1 MDCSRMLA
9 AVPGAVLAAVTAGG
23 LAGTAAA
30 EPVKVG
36 VLLPYSGVYAALAE
50 EIDAGF
56 DMALEQHGQG
66 LEFEVIREDTEV
78 QPPVGLA
85 KAKKLVLED
94 EVDVLTGVVSSGVLG
109 AIRDFV
115 HETQVPIVVSN
126 AGLDVAT
133 GERCTPYLVRV
144 SFTNAS
150 PSTAMGEWLSGEG
163 VKTAYTLAPDYAA
176 GHDSIGAFK
185 EAFEA
190 GGGQIIGQEFTPF
203 QKTQDFGPY
212 LAKAKDSGADA
223 LYVFYAGGE
232 AISFLKQYDSFGL
245 KETLPLYGS
254 GFLTSPLYVNAA
266 GSAAEGVVASLHY
279 VPTVEGEAN
288 ASFVE
293 AFQGKYGH
301 VPSEYAVQGYDAGR
315 AIAQAVKG
323 GATDRAALAA
333 ALPKVDLSD
342 SPRGPV
348 SIDPA
353 THNIIQHMY
362 IYETVAGEGEG
373 LTQKIIGA
381 VENFTPPVNGC
392 KMEPLG

>member
-1 MDCSRMLA
+1 MGHLSALA
-9 AVPGAVLAAVTAGG
+9 ATAVLGAG
-23 LAGTAAA
+23 LAAGQVWA
-30 EPVKVG
+30 EPVKIG
-36 VLLPYSGVYAALAE
+36 VLLPYSGVYAALAK

-66 LEFEVIREDTEV
+66 VEFEVIREDTEV
-78 QPPVGLA
+78 DPPTGLA
-85 KAKKLVLED
+85 KAKKLVLQD

-109 AIRDFV
+109 ALRDFV
-115 HETQVPIVVSN
+115 HQAEVPIVVSN
-126 AGLDVAT
+126 AGLDAAT
-133 GERCTPYLVRV
+133 GERCTPYLTRV

-150 PSTAMGEWLSGEG
+150 PSTSMGQWLAGQG

-176 GHDSIGAFK
+176 GHDSMGAFK

-190 GGGQIIGQEFTPF
+190 GGGKVIGQEFTPF

-212 LAKAKDSGADA
+212 LAKAKESGADA

-232 AISFLKQYDSFGL
+232 AISFLKQYDSFGM
-245 KETLPLYGS
+245 KQAMPLYGS

-266 GSAAEGVVASLHY
+266 GSAAEGVFASLHY
-279 VPTVEGEAN
+279 VPTVENEAN
-288 ASFVE
+288 AKFVE
-293 AFQGKYGH
+293 DFKAKYGH

-315 AIAQAVKG
+315 AIAQAAQG
-323 GATDRAALAA
+323 GATDRAALAR
-333 ALPKVDLSD
+333 ALPEVDLSG

-353 THNIIQHMY
+353 THNIIQNMY
-362 IYETVAGEGEG
+362 IYETVAGEGDG
-373 LTQKIIGA
+373 LTQKVIGT

-392 KMEPLG
+392 QMEQLG

>member
-1 MDCSRMLA
+1 
-9 AVPGAVLAAVTAGG
+9 
-23 LAGTAAA
+23 
-30 EPVKVG
+30 VKIG

-56 DMALEQHGQG
+56 DMALEEQGQG

-78 QPPVGLA
+78 TPPVGLA
-85 KAKKLVLED
+85 KARKLVLQD

-109 AIRDFV
+109 ALRDFV
-115 HETQVPIVVSN
+115 HEAKVPLVVSN
-126 AGLDVAT
+126 AGLDAAT
-133 GERCTPYLVRV
+133 GERCTPYIVRV

-150 PSTAMGEWLSGEG
+150 PSTSMGEWLAEQG

-176 GHDSIGAFK
+176 GQDSIGAFK

-190 GGGQIIGQEFTPF
+190 GGGKVIGQEFTPF

-232 AISFLKQYDSFGL
+232 AIAFLKQYDSFGL
-245 KETLPLYGS
+245 KEALPLYGS

-266 GSAAEGVVASLHY
+266 GTAAEGVVASLHY
-279 VPTVEGEAN
+279 VPTVENEAN
-288 ASFVE
+288 AGFVE
-293 AFQGKYGH
+293 AFQEKYGH

-315 AIAQAVKG
+315 AIVQAVKS
-323 GATDRAALAA
+323 GATDSASLAA

-342 SPRGPV
+342 SPRGPA

-353 THNIIQHMY
+353 THNIIQNMY
-362 IYETVAGEGEG
+362 IYETVAGEGDQ
-373 LTQKIIGA
+373 LTQKVIGT
-381 VENFTPPVNGC
+381 VENFTPPLNGC
-392 KMEPLG
+392 EMPAM

>member
-1 MDCSRMLA
+1 MAYAKALA
-9 AVPGAVLAAVTAGG
+9 AAAVLALGTA
-23 LAGTAAA
+23 TAAA

-36 VLLPYSGVYAALAE
+36 VLLPYSGVYAALAD

-56 DMALEQHGQG
+56 DLALEQHGQG

-85 KAKKLVLED
+85 KARKLVLED

-115 HETQVPIVVSN
+115 NDAKVPIVVSN
-126 AGLDVAT
+126 AGLDAAT

-150 PSTAMGEWLSGEG
+150 PSTAMGEWLARQG
-163 VKTAYTLAPDYAA
+163 VSTVYTLAPDYAA
-176 GHDSIGAFK
+176 GHDSIGAFEESFK
-185 EAFEA
+185 A
-190 GGGQIIGQEFTPF
+190 GGGEIVGGEYTPF

-212 LAKAKDSGADA
+212 LAKAKESGADA

-232 AISFLKQYDSFGL
+232 AISFVKQYDSFGL
-245 KETLPLYGS
+245 KDAMPLYGS
-254 GFLTSPLYVNAA
+254 GFLTSPLYV
-266 GSAAEGVVASLHY
+266 AAEGPAANGVVASLHY

-288 ASFVE
+288 ARFVE
-293 AFQGKYGH
+293 DFKASFGH

-315 AIAQAVKG
+315 AIVQAVKG
-323 GATDRAALAA
+323 GATDRAALAE
-333 ALPKVDLSD
+333 ALPKVDLSG

-353 THNIIQHMY
+353 THNIIQNMY
-362 IYETVAGEGEG
+362 IYETVAEGDG
-373 LTQKIIGA
+373 LTQKIVGT